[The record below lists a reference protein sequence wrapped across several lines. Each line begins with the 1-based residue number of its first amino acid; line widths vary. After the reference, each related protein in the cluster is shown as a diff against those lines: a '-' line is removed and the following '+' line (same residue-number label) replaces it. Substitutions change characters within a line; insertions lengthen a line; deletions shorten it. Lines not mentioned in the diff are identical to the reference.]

1 MKEGLARHRGAR
13 LTAMAMA
20 AVLLPA
26 RIAAATEWGLTP
38 VLRLSAGPAF
48 HVEPGAKAVTQL
60 AFDVTAGAGLGGDSL
75 YSSSLQ
81 LMSELGYSYDHFG
94 SHLFTAS
101 VGVGYGSFAA
111 AVLYHPRFL
120 VGTEAGQTVVGIR
133 NSLGIHIFND
143 IYSLEAGHQLL
154 ASGGSLQHDVRILLG
169 LNPLGLLRFAPPSKA
184 IKFVR
189 NGFSD

>member
-1 MKEGLARHRGAR
+1 MKEGLARHRGAGV
-13 LTAMAMA
+13 TATAIA
-20 AVLLPA
+20 AFLLPA
-26 RIAAATEWGLTP
+26 RVAEATEWGLTP
-38 VLRLSAGPAF
+38 VLRLSGGPAF
-48 HVEPGAKAVTQL
+48 HVEPGEKAVTQL

-81 LMSELGYSYDHFG
+81 LMSEIGYSYDHFG

-101 VGVGYGSFAA
+101 VGVGYGNFAA

-120 VGTEAGQTVVGIR
+120 VGTEGGHTVFGVR

-154 ASGGSLQHDVRILLG
+154 ASGTALQHDVRILLG
-169 LNPLGLLRFAPPSKA
+169 LNPLGLLRFAPAFKA
-184 IKFVR
+184 IAFVL